1 MPNLGYVFLLQ
12 IIDMI
17 HQRNAQVG
25 GGCGVIKNSPPASSV
40 FDRASSKQPQPPLCV
55 GGVFSIEVHLYIS
68 SPQIGEGDKRMVFQ
82 KRCSLFSGCPVKR

>member
-1 MPNLGYVFLLQ
+1 MPNLGYVLLLQ
-12 IIDMI
+12 IINMI

-55 GGVFSIEVHLYIS
+55 WEDFSIEVHL
-68 SPQIGEGDKRMVFQ
+68 
-82 KRCSLFSGCPVKR
+82 

>member
-1 MPNLGYVFLLQ
+1 MPYLVVFFVCVQIINITEQKNAKLRFFLLQ

-40 FDRASSKQPQPPLCV
+40 FDRASSKQPQSPLCV
-55 GGVFSIEVHLYIS
+55 GGFLDNH
-68 SPQIGEGDKRMVFQ
+68 
-82 KRCSLFSGCPVKR
+82 